1 MTTNKNKNYVAGRN
15 FESRFLNKLLEKG
28 LAVKGMRFQGSKG
41 VTDVWWVD
49 KKGIHHEAQLK
60 YSVKKP
66 YIAPHEMQELRVFA
80 RKMKGIMNVWLVK
93 KSAYKPVDMR
103 LVV

>member
-1 MTTNKNKNYVAGRN
+1 MTTNRNKNYVAGRN
-15 FESRFLNKLLEKG
+15 FETRFLNSLLKKG

-49 KKGIHHEAQLK
+49 KDGVHHEAQLK
-60 YSVKKP
+60 YSVKNP
-66 YIAPHEMQELRVFA
+66 YIAPHEMQELRQFS
-80 RKMKGIMNVWLVK
+80 REMNGKIIVWLVK
-93 KSAYKPVDMR
+93 KQARKTIEME